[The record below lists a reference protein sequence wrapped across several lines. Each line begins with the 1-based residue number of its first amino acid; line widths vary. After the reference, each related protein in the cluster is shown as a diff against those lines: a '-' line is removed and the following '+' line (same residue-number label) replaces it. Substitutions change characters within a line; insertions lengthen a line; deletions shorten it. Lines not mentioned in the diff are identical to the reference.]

1 MYRWLSAS
9 HSDVLNTT
17 TNSLMGPTER
27 VWVCLS
33 FLIRHTLNVT
43 ISQHSLFVC
52 CHNLSITLIFL
63 FKNYKSLI
71 SICINPVFG
80 INFLLHPVSL
90 ILVTLFF
97 IFALF
102 STHPRLFISAIITTV
117 IAGPDLGGPGG
128 HGPGPPPVGIPTKI
142 NVVLISPVR

>member
-90 ILVTLFF
+90 ILVTLFYICTLLNPPTPVHLCHHNHCHRRAGF
-97 IFALF
+97 RG
-102 STHPRLFISAIITTV
+102 SRGSWPRA
-117 IAGPDLGGPGG
+117 
-128 HGPGPPPVGIPTKI
+128 PTSRDPHQNKCRI
-142 NVVLISPVR
+142 D